1 MAADFEAVLA
11 RKERGWEVRL
21 REMYAQISKEKEDFK
36 LQVKAFIHTI
46 ARPAGDLL
54 ADRRSM
60 AVYG

>member
-36 LQVKAFIHTI
+36 LQVKAYIILSQQVTF
-46 ARPAGDLL
+46 GQ
-54 ADRRSM
+54 SM
-60 AVYG
+60 GRTLKG